1 MARPT
6 LYLVDGSAQIY
17 RAFFAVRGF
26 TTSKGL
32 PTNAIYGF
40 ATIMAKLLKE
50 KAPDAVVV
58 CFDGP
63 GPTFRHEQYDDYK
76 ATREKMPD
84 DLVVQLP
91 YIRKLVTAMNLAQ
104 IEGDGVE
111 ADDLIGTL
119 AGKGVEAG
127 YDVVIVSGDKDM
139 MQLVNDHVRLY
150 DTGKD
155 RLQGEEAVVEKFGVE
170 PARVTDVMGLMGD
183 SSDNVPGIPGVG
195 EVTAKKLIT
204 QFHDLESV
212 LARAD
217 EISAK
222 GVREKVKA
230 NGDLARLSKELV
242 TIRTDARLPI
252 PLDDA
257 KVGAP
262 DAEALTAL
270 YRELEFASLLPSVEA
285 EAPGEAAAGKAY
297 RTVTDPRE
305 LAHLIARIRSK
316 GEVSVDLETTSLDP
330 LNADIVGLSLAI
342 VPDEGYYVPVAHT
355 GEGHEAQMDRT
366 KVLEA
371 LRPILEDPDIAK
383 VGQNLKYDLQVL
395 HRAGV
400 KLDGVR
406 FDTMIAAYLV
416 SPNRRGHGM
425 DALALEYL
433 NHRTITYEEVAGKG
447 AKQIPFAEV
456 PVEKATNYA
465 AEDAEITLCLKEA
478 LAPMLKEAALEG
490 IFHDLEMPLLPVL
503 ARMERHGFL
512 LDLPYLKKL
521 SREMERHI
529 DALVAEI
536 HELAGEEFNVAS
548 PKQLQVILFEK
559 LGLKPIK
566 KTKTGFSTDED
577 VLVQL
582 ASEHP
587 LPDKILALRQ
597 YLKLKGTYVDALP
610 ALADPETGRVHT
622 SLNQTVA
629 ATGRL
634 SSTDPNLQNIPI
646 RTEEGRRIRR
656 AFICPAG
663 TRLISADYNQIELR
677 ILAHLAGDDALKA
690 AFTEGEDIHRRT
702 AAHVF
707 GIAEDLVTPDMR
719 RAAKAINFGIIYG
732 MGAFSLAQDLGVS
745 QREAKETI
753 DRYFATYGKVK
764 AWIEGIQAKATKDG
778 FVRTLYGRRRQ
789 IPELAASNAQ
799 VRAQGDRLATNS
811 VIQGTAADVIKRAMI
826 HIDTRLAKEAKH
838 LKAKMLLQVH
848 DELIFEVEEDAV
860 DAAAAMVRE
869 EMEGA
874 AELSVPLTV
883 DVGIGDNWDEAH

>member
-6 LYLVDGSAQIY
+6 LYLVDAMAQIY

-32 PTNAIYGF
+32 PTNAVYGF
-40 ATIMAKLLKE
+40 TTIMAKLLKE

-63 GPTFRHEQYDDYK
+63 GPTFRHERYEEYK
-76 ATREKMPD
+76 STRQKMPD
-84 DLVVQLP
+84 ELVVQLP
-91 YIRKLVTAMNLAQ
+91 YIRRLVAAMNLAEAEQ
-104 IEGDGVE
+104 EGLE
-111 ADDLIGTL
+111 ADDLIGSL
-119 AGKGVEAG
+119 AKVGVKAG

-139 MQLVNDHVRLY
+139 MQLVNDHVLLY

-155 RLQGEEAVVEKFGVE
+155 RVLGEEAVVEKFGVE
-170 PARVTDVMGLMGD
+170 PGRVTEVMGLMGD
-183 SSDNVPGIPGVG
+183 TSDNVPGIPGVG
-195 EVTAKKLIT
+195 EVTARKLIT
-204 QFHDLESV
+204 QFQTLESV
-212 LARAD
+212 LTRAD

-230 NGDLARLSKELV
+230 NADLARLSKELV
-242 TIRTDARLPI
+242 TIHTDADVAAYLKA
-252 PLDDA
+252 A
-257 KVGAP
+257 KVEPP

-297 RTVTDPRE
+297 RSVTDPRE
-305 LAHLIARIRSK
+305 LDHLIARIRAK
-316 GEVSVDLETTSLDP
+316 GEVSVDLETTSLNP
-330 LNADIVGLSLAI
+330 LQADIVGVALAL

-355 GEGHEAQMDRT
+355 GEGHEAQMDRDG
-366 KVLEA
+366 VLEA
-371 LRPILEDPDIAK
+371 LRPVLESPDIAK
-383 VGQNLKYDLQVL
+383 IGQNLKYDLQVL

-400 KLDGVR
+400 GLENVA

-456 PVEKATNYA
+456 PVDKAAVYS
-465 AEDAEITLCLKEA
+465 AEDAEVTLCLKEA
-478 LAPMLKEAALEG
+478 LAPQLKAAELEDV
-490 IFHDLEMPLLPVL
+490 FHDLEMPLLPVL

-512 LDLPYLKKL
+512 LDVPYLEAL
-521 SREMERHI
+521 SGEMEVHI

-536 HELAGEEFNVAS
+536 HALAGEEFNVAS

-582 ASEHP
+582 AKEHP

-610 ALADPETGRVHT
+610 ALADDEGRVHT

-656 AFICPAG
+656 AFICPEG
-663 TRLISADYNQIELR
+663 TRLVSADYNQIELR
-677 ILAHLAGDDALKA
+677 ILAHLADDAALKA
-690 AFTEGEDIHRRT
+690 AFTEGDDIHRRT
-702 AAHVF
+702 AAHVY

-732 MGAFSLAQDLGVS
+732 MGAYSLAQDLGVP

-753 DRYFATYGKVK
+753 ERYFATYGKVK
-764 AWIEGIQAKATKDG
+764 AWIEGIQAEATERG
-778 FVRTLYGRRRQ
+778 FVRTMDGRRRQ
-789 IPELAASNAQ
+789 IPELASENA
-799 VRAQGDRLATNS
+799 VIRAQGERLATNS

-826 HIDTRLAKEAKH
+826 NIDARLSKEAKR
-838 LKAKMLLQVH
+838 LPAKMLLQIH
-848 DELIFEVEEDAV
+848 DELVFEVPEASVEAV
-860 DAAAAMVRE
+860 REMVRE

-883 DVGIGDNWDEAH
+883 DVGTGGNWEEAH

>member
-6 LYLVDGSAQIY
+6 LYLVDAMAQIY

-26 TTSKGL
+26 STSKGL
-32 PTNAIYGF
+32 PTNATYGF
-40 ATIMAKLLKE
+40 ATIMGKLLKE
-50 KAPDAVVV
+50 KAPDALVV

-63 GPTFRHEQYDDYK
+63 GPTFRHERYDAYK
-76 ATREKMPD
+76 STRQKMPD
-84 DLVVQLP
+84 ELVVQLP
-91 YIRKLVTAMNLAQ
+91 YIRKLVAAMNLAEAEQ
-104 IEGDGVE
+104 EGLE

-119 AGKGVEAG
+119 ARQGVKAG

-155 RLQGEEAVVEKFGVE
+155 RVLGEEAVLEKFGVE

-183 SSDNVPGIPGVG
+183 TSDNVPGIPGVG
-195 EVTAKKLIT
+195 EVTAKKLIA
-204 QFHDLESV
+204 QFHDMESV
-212 LARAD
+212 LTRAD

-230 NGDLARLSKELV
+230 NAGLARLSKELV
-242 TIRTDARLPI
+242 TIHTDARLPI
-252 PLDDA
+252 ALKDA
-257 KVGAP
+257 KVGPP

-270 YRELEFASLLPSVEA
+270 YRELEFSSLLSAVET
-285 EAPGEAAAGKAY
+285 EAPGEAAAGKSY
-297 RTVTDPRE
+297 RCVTDRRE
-305 LAHLIARIRSK
+305 LMHLIARIRSR
-316 GEVSVDLETTSLDP
+316 GEVSVDLETTDLDP
-330 LNADIVGLSLAI
+330 LKADIVGVALSI

-355 GEGHEAQMDRT
+355 GEGHEAQMDRNLVLASLRP
-366 KVLEA
+366 VLENP
-371 LRPILEDPDIAK
+371 RIAK

-395 HRAGV
+395 HRAGIILENV
-400 KLDGVR
+400 A

-447 AKQIPFAEV
+447 AKQVPFAEV
-456 PVEKATNYA
+456 PVEKAATYS

-478 LAPMLKEAALEG
+478 LAPELKEAALEG
-490 IFHDLEMPLLPVL
+490 VFLDIEMPLLPVL

-512 LDLPYLKKL
+512 LDIPYLKKL
-521 SREMERHI
+521 SGEMDGHI
-529 DALVAEI
+529 EALVAEI
-536 HELAGEEFNVAS
+536 HALAGEAFNVAS

-582 ASEHP
+582 AKEHP
-587 LPDKILALRQ
+587 LPDKVLALRQ

-610 ALADPETGRVHT
+610 VLADAEGRVHT

-634 SSTDPNLQNIPI
+634 SSTEPNLQNIPV
-646 RTEEGRRIRR
+646 RTEDGRRIRR
-656 AFICPAG
+656 AFICPKG
-663 TRLISADYNQIELR
+663 TRLVSADYNQIELR
-677 ILAHLAGDDALKA
+677 ILAHLADDAALKA
-690 AFTEGEDIHRRT
+690 AFTEGDDIHRRT

-732 MGAFSLAQDLGVS
+732 MGAYSLAQDLGVS

-764 AWIEGIQAKATKDG
+764 AWIEGIQAEATEKG
-778 FVRTLYGRRRQ
+778 EVRTMYGRRRQ
-789 IPELAASNAQ
+789 IPELASDNA
-799 VRAQGDRLATNS
+799 VTRAAGERLATNS

-826 HIDTRLAKEAKH
+826 HIDARLEKDAKR
-838 LKAKMLLQVH
+838 LPAKMLLQVH
-848 DELIFEVEEDAV
+848 DELIFEVPEGSVDAV
-860 DAAAAMVRE
+860 SEMVRE

-874 AELSVPLTV
+874 ADVSVPMTV
-883 DVGIGDNWDEAH
+883 DVGTGKNWDEAH